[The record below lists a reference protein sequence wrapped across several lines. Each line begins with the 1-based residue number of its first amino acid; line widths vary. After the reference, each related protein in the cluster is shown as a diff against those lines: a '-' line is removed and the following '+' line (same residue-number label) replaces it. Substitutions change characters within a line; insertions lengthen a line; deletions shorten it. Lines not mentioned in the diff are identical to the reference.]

1 MQTILPYSRDS
12 LQQCPQFAPVSPV
25 AATDTCNTCN
35 KRKELSAHPSEVR
48 NEKELTKSA
57 SVMDPAVLL
66 SPTSHYPMNTTTGMT
81 STRTPYF
88 SSRRHRWAMSRRREP
103 GDAIVYHAD
112 HADCTARTQS
122 QTQVVAH
129 CAVRTQPSYGCGNS
143 ISRARS
149 AAAGTKVK
157 ARRHKRRA
165 RQPDY
170 RCRVASALVL
180 SLFFIIDLFRRM
192 CVPRQYFFVIELVY
206 NIFNYRNI
214 RKRCFPLQL
223 TLIHSTC
230 CVNGQSSPFSLK
242 LYKMFLVFFI
252 TSAVLK
258 FSFRPPQLMT

>member
-25 AATDTCNTCN
+25 AANDTCNTCN
-35 KRKELSAHPSEVR
+35 KRKEPSARPSEVR

-57 SVMDPAVLL
+57 SAVDPAVLL
-66 SPTSHYPMNTTTGMT
+66 SPTSHRHYPMNTTTGTT

-88 SSRRHRWAMSRRREP
+88 SSRCHRWEMSRRREP

-129 CAVRTQPSYGCGNS
+129 CAVRTQSYGCGNS
-143 ISRARS
+143 ISRVRS
-149 AAAGTKVK
+149 AAAGAKVK

-180 SLFFIIDLFRRM
+180 SLFFIIYLFRHINI
-192 CVPRQYFFVIELVY
+192 CVCRVS
-206 NIFNYRNI
+206 IF
-214 RKRCFPLQL
+214 
-223 TLIHSTC
+223 S
-230 CVNGQSSPFSLK
+230 
-242 LYKMFLVFFI
+242 
-252 TSAVLK
+252 
-258 FSFRPPQLMT
+258 